1 MTRAIRKDALSYITR
16 KAATEASLRRSVAL
30 DREIEL
36 SVELARLRERDELLL
51 AAVAAAVLPVER
63 REAA

>member
-51 AAVAAAVLPVER
+51 AAVAAAIVPQQQM
-63 REAA
+63 AAA